1 MLSSMSNGLFQPSA
15 LPKYKGG
22 EKDTVL
28 LLYTIFMGCV
38 YTENKYKEK
47 TIAIY
52 KSMDRE

>member
-1 MLSSMSNGLFQPSA
+1 MSNGLFQPSA